1 MSATESESLDQ
12 PARSLASIVGRIIAR
27 LESVSYDT
35 LVATPARIFIAAT
48 FWLSGRTKVDGLLT
62 INQSA
67 FFLFQDE
74 YALPVIPTRLAA
86 YLATYAEHLFPL
98 LLIIGFASRLSAAAL
113 FFMTLVIQVFVY
125 PDAWRTHL
133 LWASA
138 LAFIVFRGPGALSV
152 DHLVRKRYVSI
163 QTAAPSR
170 PTH

>member
-1 MSATESESLDQ
+1 MSRVSESL
-12 PARSLASIVGRIIAR
+12 ARPPRRLFSGVDRIIAR

-35 LVATPARIFIAAT
+35 LISTPARIFIAAT
-48 FWLSGRTKVDGLLT
+48 FWLSGRTKVDGLLS

-67 FFLFQDE
+67 FYLFDNE
-74 YALPVIPTRLAA
+74 YALPLIPSRLAA

-98 LLIIGFASRLSAAAL
+98 LLIVGFASRLSAAAL
-113 FFMTLVIQVFVY
+113 LFMTLVIQVFVY

-152 DHLVRKRYVSI
+152 DHFIGKRR
-163 QTAAPSR
+163 AKAPGTRR
-170 PTH
+170 PAQ